1 MKSGSGGA
9 SAPSAGGNSLT
20 IAERQKP
27 APSCVAALFQMLAK
41 RKLFSSSSKKSK
53 MLPPVRA
60 PKFSPGRPPVGG
72 EKMPAAK
79 MRPLLLDSA
88 EYSRCK
94 SEANGN
100 SHLPPPGE
108 DQNCSEM
115 CTPGV
120 VARLMGLSSMPAASH
135 QRPTKGTD
143 SNLGDHR
150 NAGAQ
155 DWYGTSRS
163 IYTSPQKQ
171 RKTGQLVDGQRGN
184 ACQFSA
190 SDTRPLWP
198 QRRAHKVA
206 SPVRSP
212 RSMSSRNKARL
223 IEAAAKVLEPGLQS
237 RNRRLARRHAYLEYS
252 CDSDVGRDAGTVL
265 RKFSGQFSTDMCDVD
280 APRSGAYNIGV
291 NSLHN
296 STSSQFTEEDSKK
309 SIPVRMSE
317 QNVSCHVQPEGNG
330 QRLFVSSSEKA
341 GFGDSVQK
349 TSNCNA
355 ATSQDVRKTELR
367 SISRGTVPCSPL
379 KQNNLKQNALPV
391 ACKVVDPGYVVQRHK
406 HRSGEQNTE
415 NKAKDF
421 VSLNKSMNSSTCLRS
436 KRKVMDK
443 SGVSHS
449 SAENKNK
456 STNSRRTN
464 GLNTNSFNKPKPMT
478 AGPKATEKDMMIAK
492 GAGLVSEKPKP
503 GNPSCARSD
512 VRRQV
517 VSHDVSRCDNNPDII
532 SFTFSSPKKVLP
544 SSLPVDNST
553 RIGSAV
559 LGSPTGKR
567 HSRRDCQNTSSQRE
581 TVYREVLQGTLNL
594 KTAGSVS
601 FNLFELENR
610 DIPVG
615 KASSSLL
622 NKKSDVPV
630 ISSSDELLWQCNS
643 VDSVIYG
650 FRYPHKPVQLHDTRR
665 KCALMQEVSHPSPF
679 ISRGSNQRDPT
690 SVCQSTYADDGH
702 IFGGP
707 FSTAESAF
715 VDSQPIE
722 SCCTPPP
729 SSMQDAITETNSRC
743 AEPKF
748 GKCGIQPF
756 EQTVQ
761 DSKQMHTGEVTS
773 TVELLLTNVRSSNR
787 YKSKEPF
794 KTFLLQTIES
804 ALATLTTS
812 EKQDLSTIKA
822 TLSTSEKQ
830 DFSTIKAT
838 EASALENL
846 ALDFVMELLDS
857 MCIQLCN
864 SGYRSFSKLAL
875 ICTEERLD
883 AEVKKEI
890 ARCSAMA
897 GRALD
902 DLAVD
907 DVEQTVEA
915 GMNPMV
921 EASQIGAQIEEELI
935 QELVNEIGIGML
947 KRLWLHRL

>member
-9 SAPSAGGNSLT
+9 SAPSAGGNSLA

-88 EYSRCK
+88 EYSRSK
-94 SEANGN
+94 SEANGTCRV
-100 SHLPPPGE
+100 PPPGQ

-143 SNLGDHR
+143 SSDLGDHR

-155 DWYGTSRS
+155 DWDGTSRS

-171 RKTGQLVDGQRGN
+171 RKTVQLVDGQRGN

-252 CDSDVGRDAGTVL
+252 CDNDVGRDAATAL

-280 APRSGAYNIGV
+280 APRSGAHNVGAT
-291 NSLHN
+291 SLHN
-296 STSSQFTEEDSKK
+296 STSSQLTEEDSKK
-309 SIPVRMSE
+309 SIPVRRSD
-317 QNVSCHVQPEGNG
+317 QNVSSSCHVQPEGNG
-330 QRLFVSSSEKA
+330 QRSSEKA
-341 GFGDSVQK
+341 GFGDSVQR

-367 SISRGTVPCSPL
+367 STARVNVPCSPL

-391 ACKVVDPGYVVQRHK
+391 ACKVADPGYIVQRHK
-406 HRSGEQNTE
+406 HRSGEQNAA
-415 NKAKDF
+415 NKNKDF

-443 SGVSHS
+443 CGVSHS

-456 STNSRRTN
+456 STNIRGTN
-464 GLNTNSFNKPKPMT
+464 GLNTDSFNKLK
-478 AGPKATEKDMMIAK
+478 PKAARPKAMEEDMIIAK

-503 GNPSCARSD
+503 GNPSCPRSD

-517 VSHDVSRCDNNPDII
+517 LSHDVSRCDNNPDII
-532 SFTFSSPKKVLP
+532 SFTFSSPKKVSP

-559 LGSPTGKR
+559 LGSPSGKR
-567 HSRRDCQNTSSQRE
+567 RSRRDCQNTSSQRE
-581 TVYREVLQGTLNL
+581 TVYREVLQGTSNL
-594 KTAGSVS
+594 KAAGSVS
-601 FNLFELENR
+601 FNRFELEKR
-610 DIPVG
+610 DIPVV
-615 KASSSLL
+615 KATTSLL
-622 NKKSDVPV
+622 NKKGDVPV
-630 ISSSDELLWQCNS
+630 ISSRDELLWQCNS

-650 FRYPHKPVQLHDTRR
+650 FRYPHKPVQLHNTRR
-665 KCALMQEVSHPSPF
+665 KCAADARGSHPSPF

-690 SVCQSTYADDGH
+690 SVCQSTYADDDH

-715 VDSQPIE
+715 VDSQPME

-729 SSMQDAITETNSRC
+729 SSMQDATTERNSRC

-748 GKCGIQPF
+748 GKCGTQPF
-756 EQTVQ
+756 EPAVQ
-761 DSKQMHTGEVTS
+761 ESKQIHTGEVTS

-804 ALATLTTS
+804 ALATL
-812 EKQDLSTIKA
+812 
-822 TLSTSEKQ
+822 STSEKQ
-830 DFSTIKAT
+830 DFSPIKAT
-838 EASALENL
+838 ETSALGTL

-890 ARCSAMA
+890 ASCSAMA

-902 DLAVD
+902 ELAVD

-921 EASQIGAQIEEELI
+921 EASHIGAQIEEELI

-947 KRLWLHRL
+947 KRL